1 MEVFKVSLNA
11 SYGLTS
17 LQGTLALPQENH
29 MHALCRK
36 ALSTCSA
43 ESSLDVS
50 KSTLLRVLKYFN
62 FPSSS
67 PTKSRGERWLIRQK
81 GCGSVWK

>member
-11 SYGLTS
+11 SYGRTS

-29 MHALCRK
+29 MRALCRK

-50 KSTLLRVLKYFN
+50 KSTLLRILKHFN
-62 FPSSS
+62 FSSS
-67 PTKSRGERWLIRQK
+67 PLTRGRGEKWLIGQ
-81 GCGSVWK
+81 GCCGPV